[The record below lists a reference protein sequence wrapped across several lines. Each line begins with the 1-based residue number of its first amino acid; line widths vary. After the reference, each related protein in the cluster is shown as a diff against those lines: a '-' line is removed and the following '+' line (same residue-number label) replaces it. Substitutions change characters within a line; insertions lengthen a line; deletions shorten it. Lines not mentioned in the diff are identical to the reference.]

1 MVTLFFMGGE
11 PSHGQKP
18 INSVQALF
26 MRDGRAFFF
35 FFKREQTFMTD
46 FVSVFCLRLLSC
58 DRNNHPTVNKNTMSS
73 ASRLHVF
80 VFAEHPGI
88 PLTVWELPGF
98 IYT

>member
-11 PSHGQKP
+11 LSWTETYKLSPSIAHERWES
-18 INSVQALF
+18 ILF
-26 MRDGRAFFF
+26 S

-46 FVSVFCLRLLSC
+46 FVSASCLRLLSC

-80 VFAEHPGI
+80 IFAEHPGI
-88 PLTVWELPGF
+88 PLRVWELPGF